1 MQIQLKQTEI
11 ISALKQFISSQGID
25 LTGKDVSVTFTA
37 GRKESGISA
46 EMDIEENALPDFAEA
61 GDDLDPQQAAKV
73 AVLSMVVSAPVLLH
87 PAAEPAE
94 PAETS
99 EALTSE
105 PVKTTSLFS

>member
-11 ISALKQFISSQGID
+11 ITALKQYISSQGID
-25 LTGKDVSVTFTA
+25 LSDKEVSVTFTA

-46 EMDIEENALPDFAEA
+46 EMDIEENSLPDFAEDEISEA
-61 GDDLDPQQAAKV
+61 APVAKV
-73 AVLSMVVSAPVLLH
+73 LSIVAMTAPAVLH

-94 PAETS
+94 EEVSA
-99 EALTSE
+99 E

>member
-11 ISALKQFISSQGID
+11 ITALKQYISSQGID
-25 LTGKDVSVTFTA
+25 LTGKDVVVTFTA

-61 GDDLDPQQAAKV
+61 DDNIDPQQAAKV
-73 AVLSMVVSAPVLLH
+73 AVLSMVISAPVVLH
-87 PAAEPAE
+87 PAAEPI
-94 PAETS
+94 
-99 EALTSE
+99 EAIEAAVNAGE